1 MQNSQKL
8 LHFVWQNYCKP
19 KKIPLFEFP
28 TSKVGTINS
37 AMEFYSVLIKGIR
50 ESRFRINLSSLY
62 IGTGPMEQFMLEEI
76 LKASNRNKYLKVNI
90 ILDRFRG
97 QRVSKPSGYSSFR
110 MLSEIFNRA
119 SNPHNLNFSFCQHNN
134 LSRIWDDLNAVGF
147 NEVFGTFHSKQ
158 YIFDNTVILSGANL
172 SEDYFTYRTDRYVY
186 LNNVKEFADYLDDF
200 NQIFAD
206 LGDKVVGTEEYIKI
220 RCRKV
225 KELKEKMDHRFRL
238 FLYNSA
244 MDSKTEFL
252 TEENINSFLAQKQ
265 NLSSFAFLESQD
277 KNLASIN
284 KLRDEIVREIKESK
298 TAREVANNIQDPM
311 DSYDHKYRR
320 YNEVA
325 QPEKSELSKIFLV
338 PSFQVPLINYAGE
351 QELFVKLLEF
361 LISSDPS
368 TNYEL
373 SFTTGYFNPT
383 DALLTLFQ
391 RLPKHVKVDIIA
403 AAPHANSFFKGKG
416 FKGRVP
422 GIYRVALHKWVTSLA
437 SLPNIS
443 FYEYSK
449 EKSTYHSKG
458 IWLLSKSK
466 DSIEYLTI
474 YGSSNYAKRSYLK
487 DLEAQF
493 LIFARSPEEI
503 KMFEEE
509 RADILKDCHRLT
521 SEIIENDQTTRVSF
535 TNRLIYRLLRNFI

>member
-1 MQNSQKL
+1 MQNNQKL

-437 SLPNIS
+437 SHPNIS